1 MKILRWIDLVTVV
14 IATSALVVMVLLVCT
29 SVIGRYLFAM
39 PIPDDLVFSE
49 YLMIFIVFLPLSSVQ
64 AAREHVFVTIF
75 TEWMPNRKKVI
86 LETFG
91 VFVGLIAFSIV
102 GVAVF
107 DDLADAWEFQSYV
120 DGPLEL
126 LEWPPKFVLV
136 FGIALF
142 TVRLL
147 VDLIQSVHGI
157 ITDTA
162 TATRSEE
169 DRVLDAEIR
178 Q

>member
-1 MKILRWIDLVTVV
+1 M
-14 IATSALVVMVLLVCT
+14 IATSSLLAMMLLVCF
-29 SVIGRYLFAM
+29 SVTGRYLFAM

-49 YLMIFIVFLPLSSVQ
+49 FLMIFIVFLPLASVQ

-102 GVAVF
+102 GIAVF

-126 LEWPPKFVLV
+126 LEWPPKLVLV
-136 FGIALF
+136 FGVALF

-147 VDLIQSVHGI
+147 VDLIQSVQGI
-157 ITDTA
+157 IADTA

-169 DRVLDAEIR
+169 DRVLDADF
-178 Q
+178 

>member
-1 MKILRWIDLVTVV
+1 MSWIDRISVV
-14 IATSALVVMVLLVCT
+14 IATTALVSLMLLVCI
-29 SVIGRYLFAM
+29 SVLGRYLFAM

-75 TEWMPNRKKVI
+75 TEWLPNRKKVI
-86 LETFG
+86 FETFG
-91 VFVGLIAFSIV
+91 VFVGLIAFFIV
-102 GVAVF
+102 TVAVY
-107 DDLADAWEFQSYV
+107 DDFADAWEFQSYV

-126 LEWPPKFVLV
+126 LEWPPKIVLV
-136 FGIALF
+136 FGVALF

-147 VDLIQSVHGI
+147 VDLIQSIHGI
-157 ITDTA
+157 VTDTA

-169 DRVLDAEIR
+169 DRVLDAEL
-178 Q
+178 

>member
-1 MKILRWIDLVTVV
+1 VKILRWIDLVTVV

>member
-1 MKILRWIDLVTVV
+1 
-14 IATSALVVMVLLVCT
+14 MVLLVCI
-29 SVIGRYLFAM
+29 SVTGRYLFAA

-49 YLMIFIVFLPLSSVQ
+49 YLMVFIVFLPLSSVQ

-91 VFVGLIAFSIV
+91 VFVGLIAFFIV
-102 GVAVF
+102 SVAVF
-107 DDLADAWEFQSYV
+107 DDLADAWEYQSYV

-126 LEWPPKFVLV
+126 LEWPPKFVLF
-136 FGIALF
+136 FGVALF

-147 VDLIQSVHGI
+147 VDLIQSINGI
-157 ITDTA
+157 INDSA

-169 DRVLDAEIR
+169 DRVLDAEF
-178 Q
+178 

>member
-1 MKILRWIDLVTVV
+1 
-14 IATSALVVMVLLVCT
+14 MVLLVCT

>member
-1 MKILRWIDLVTVV
+1 LVWIERISVV
-14 IATSALVVMVLLVCT
+14 IATSALVTLMLLVCI
-29 SVIGRYLFAM
+29 SVTGRYLIAM

-49 YLMIFIVFLPLSSVQ
+49 YLMIFIVFLPLGSVQ

-75 TEWMPNRKKVI
+75 TEWMSNRKKVI
-86 LETFG
+86 FETFG
-91 VFVGLIAFSIV
+91 VLVGLIAFTIV
-102 GVAVF
+102 GVAVY
-107 DDLADAWEFQSYV
+107 DDFADAWEFQSYE

-126 LEWPPKFVLV
+126 LTWPPKLVLV
-136 FGIALF
+136 IGIVLF

-157 ITDTA
+157 VTDTA

-169 DRVLDAEIR
+169 DRILDANL
-178 Q
+178 

>member
-1 MKILRWIDLVTVV
+1 
-14 IATSALVVMVLLVCT
+14 MVLLVCI
-29 SVIGRYLFAM
+29 SVTGRYLFAA

-49 YLMIFIVFLPLSSVQ
+49 YLMVFIVFLPLSSVQ

-75 TEWMPNRKKVI
+75 TEWMPNRRKVI

-102 GVAVF
+102 GVAVY
-107 DDLADAWEFQSYV
+107 DDFAHAWEYQSYV

-126 LEWPPKFVLV
+126 LEWPPKFVV
-136 FGIALF
+136 FFGVALF

-147 VDLIQSVHGI
+147 VDLIQSIHGI

-169 DRVLDAEIR
+169 DRVLDAEF
-178 Q
+178 

>member
-1 MKILRWIDLVTVV
+1 VKILSLIERICVV
-14 IATSALVVMVLLVCT
+14 IATSALVAMVLLVCI
-29 SVIGRYLFAM
+29 SVTGRYLFAM

-49 YLMIFIVFLPLSSVQ
+49 YLMIFIVFLPLASVQ
-64 AAREHVFVTIF
+64 AVREHVFVTIF
-75 TEWMPNRKKVI
+75 TEWLPNRKKVMF
-86 LETFG
+86 ETFG
-91 VFVGLIAFSIV
+91 VFIGLIAFTIV

-126 LEWPPKFVLV
+126 LEWPPKFVLFFGV
-136 FGIALF
+136 FLF

-147 VDLIQSVHGI
+147 VDFIQSVRGI

-169 DRVLDAEIR
+169 DRILDADY
-178 Q
+178 